1 MRQATTDELAEITN
15 AVKGMGESILRE
27 ALADV
32 IRDHAEDVV
41 AAELGNGVTDD

>member
-15 AVKGMGESILRE
+15 AVKGMGPSILRD

-32 IRDHAEDVV
+32 LRDHAEDVV
-41 AAELGNGVTDD
+41 AGELGNVVTDD